1 MGVFLGTAAILILF
15 IVSIGVIVKY
25 KREIALF
32 SRELDS
38 TLDDMLAGRKPDFEF
53 TKDTLSGKVNVKL
66 KRIYEILNQK
76 TEQSKSEKEKLNVLI
91 SDISH
96 QTKTPIANLKMYIQI
111 LSERELDREKR
122 REFLKLSLAQ
132 TEKLEF
138 LVISLAKMSRLENG
152 VISFSLDKLPV
163 VEVIADSLAQI
174 MLPAEQKNI
183 SVNVDCGED
192 IVVCCDKKWTSEA
205 IFNVLDNAVKY
216 TPVNGNINISVC
228 KNEFY
233 ALIKIKDSG
242 MGIDEAEWAEVF
254 GRFYRSARAAH
265 IDGLGIGLFLTRQI
279 ISGQGG
285 FITVK
290 SELNHGAEFMIS
302 IPITSNHMIPMD

>member
-1 MGVFLGTAAILILF
+1 MYIFLGTTILLLSVMLICT
-15 IVSIGVIVKY
+15 VVKY

-32 SRELDS
+32 SRELDN
-38 TLDDMLAGRKPDFEF
+38 TLDDMLAGKNPDFVF
-53 TKDTLSGKVNVKL
+53 INDTLSGKINVKL
-66 KRIYEILNQK
+66 KRLYEILNQK
-76 TEQSKSEKEKLNVLI
+76 SALSKQEKEKLNALI

-96 QTKTPIANLKMYIQI
+96 QTKTPVANLKMHLQI
-111 LSERELDREKR
+111 LSEREMDEKTR
-122 REFLKLSLAQ
+122 GEFIELCLAQ

-152 VISFSLDKLPV
+152 AISFSVGKLPAI
-163 VEVIADSLAQI
+163 EVIADSLAQV
-174 MLPAEQKNI
+174 MPLAERKNI
-183 SVNVDCGED
+183 SVNVDCGGD

-216 TPVNGNINISVC
+216 TPPNGNIHVSVC

-242 MGIDEAEWAEVF
+242 AGIDESEQAKVF
-254 GRFYRSARAAH
+254 GRFYRSQQAAH
-265 IDGLGIGLFLTRQI
+265 VDGLGIGLFLSRQI

-285 FITVK
+285 LIIVK
-290 SELNHGAEFMIS
+290 SEPDCGAEFIIS
-302 IPITSNHMIPMD
+302 IPMWSSI

>member
-1 MGVFLGTAAILILF
+1 MKICIILSAAVIILI
-15 IVSIGVIVKY
+15 IVLICIIVMY
-25 KREIALF
+25 KREISLF

-38 TLDDMLAGRKPDFEF
+38 TLDDMLAGRNPDFEF
-53 TKDTLSGKVNVKL
+53 INDTLSGKVSIKL
-66 KRIYEILNQK
+66 KRLYEILNQK
-76 TEQSKSEKEKLNVLI
+76 SEQSNQEKEKLNTFI

-96 QTKTPIANLKMYIQI
+96 QTKTPVANLKMYIQI
-111 LSERELDREKR
+111 LSERKIDEKKR
-122 REFLKLSLAQ
+122 LEFLKLSLAQ

-152 VISFSLDKLPV
+152 MISFSSNKLPAI
-163 VEVIADSLAQI
+163 EVIADSLAQI
-174 MLPAEQKNI
+174 MPSAEQKNI

-192 IVVCCDKKWTSEA
+192 IVVFCDKKWTSEA
-205 IFNVLDNAVKY
+205 VFNILDNAVKY
-216 TPVNGNINISVC
+216 TLPNGSISVSVC

-242 MGIDEAEWAEVF
+242 VGIGEAEQARIF
-254 GRFYRSARAAH
+254 GRFYRSPRTAH
-265 IDGLGIGLFLTRQI
+265 IDGLGIGLFLSRQI

-290 SELNHGAEFMIS
+290 SEPDHGAEFIIS
-302 IPITSNHMIPMD
+302 IPME